1 MEQTEIT
8 TWGPQGRRAS
18 VSVTFDNLGEACD
31 INMGRWPVAGGQSCW
46 QPLYCENQPWQGGFI
61 SPLEEHDHVP
71 SGRKCPWC
79 GWRSRN

>member
-31 INMGRWPVAGGQSCW
+31 INMGRWPAG
-46 QPLYCENQPWQGGFI
+46 
-61 SPLEEHDHVP
+61 SPVGSHFTAKTSP
-71 SGRKCPWC
+71 GRAV
-79 GWRSRN
+79 S

>member
-31 INMGRWPVAGGQSCW
+31 INMGRWPAG
-46 QPLYCENQPWQGGFI
+46 
-61 SPLEEHDHVP
+61 SPVGSHFTAKTSPGKAV
-71 SGRKCPWC
+71 S
-79 GWRSRN
+79 